1 MERGFGDDGAVTDLP
16 WASVF
21 DPTAN
26 ARALSAIQAEGFRAA
41 SQLVDRFVRIATSNV
56 ARQRESPMPA
66 DHTSNGDKPPDAGR
80 LDIEGLMKLWWS
92 ATGQFLLQSSSAAA
106 AALRPAAKLDL
117 RNADSGG
124 QVSLQAT
131 KPDVATTEIWLH
143 NNGFDDLGVV
153 RLRCSE
159 LLSHDG
165 FVIGSAATW
174 FEPELVS
181 MPGRSSRASR
191 LNVNVADDVSPGQ
204 YRGTLLVDGHPDLWL
219 PVVLLV
225 VAPSS

>member
-41 SQLVDRFVRIATSNV
+41 SQLVDRFVRIASAGV
-56 ARQRESPMPA
+56 ARPSDSTTPA
-66 DHTSNGDKPPDAGR
+66 DHSTNGDKPRAPGS
-80 LDIEGLMKLWWS
+80 LDIEGLIKLWWS
-92 ATGQFLLQSSSAAA
+92 ATGQALLQSSSAAA
-106 AALRPAAKLDL
+106 AALRPPARLDL
-117 RNADSGG
+117 RNGNAGG
-124 QVSLQAT
+124 QVDLEVA
-131 KPDVATTEIWLH
+131 KPGVAANEIWLH
-143 NNGFDDLGVV
+143 NNDFDDLGIV

-165 FVIGSAATW
+165 FVIGAAAIW
-174 FEPELVS
+174 FEPESVS
-181 MPGRSSRASR
+181 MPGRSSRGLR
-191 LNVNVADDVSPGQ
+191 LKVNVADDVPPGQ

-219 PVVLLV
+219 PVVLRVL
-225 VAPSS
+225 APPS